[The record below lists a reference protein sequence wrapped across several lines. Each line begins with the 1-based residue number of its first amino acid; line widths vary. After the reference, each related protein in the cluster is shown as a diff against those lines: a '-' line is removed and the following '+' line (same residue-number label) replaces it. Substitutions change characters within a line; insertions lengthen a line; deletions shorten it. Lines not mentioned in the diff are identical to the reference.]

1 MAYKDSLDGRST
13 GKVGYEP
20 RPSIKERCIIIH
32 IEINWGNWGVWGQ
45 HVRWIDNGVL
55 DLCFIAVF
63 NRGKGRYIDRFENGD
78 RGRWIWSP
86 LQIVGCISAILSAR
100 TATGIYAV
108 QF

>member
-1 MAYKDSLDGRST
+1 MCDQLLKKKEVSASRTLRLVHDAARLTPLYLPPFTAYKDSLDGRST

-55 DLCFIAVF
+55 HLCFIAVF
-63 NRGKGRYIDRFENGD
+63 SQR
-78 RGRWIWSP
+78 
-86 LQIVGCISAILSAR
+86 
-100 TATGIYAV
+100 
-108 QF
+108 

>member
-1 MAYKDSLDGRST
+1 MDHLVVASDHLQTKYGALGAPPLVRW
-13 GKVGYEP
+13 
-20 RPSIKERCIIIH
+20 
-32 IEINWGNWGVWGQ
+32 INWGNWGVWGQ

-63 NRGKGRYIDRFENGD
+63 NCGKGRYIDRFKNGD

-100 TATGIYAV
+100 TVTGIYAV
-108 QF
+108 RF